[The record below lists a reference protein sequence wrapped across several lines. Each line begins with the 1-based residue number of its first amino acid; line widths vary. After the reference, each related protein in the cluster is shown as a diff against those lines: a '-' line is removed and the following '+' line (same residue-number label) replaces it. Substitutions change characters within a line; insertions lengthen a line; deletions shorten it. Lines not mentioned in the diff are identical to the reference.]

1 MDDWEKINEILL
13 PEKEEFYSLLNIED
27 ITDEDYMHAK
37 RASKDFEIITL
48 MGLSRFIWSKR
59 YLIVRWCV
67 WKLSQYMS

>member
-37 RASKDFEIITL
+37 RASKDSEIITL

-67 WKLSQYMS
+67 

>member
-1 MDDWEKINEILL
+1 MDDCEKINEILL

-59 YLIVRWCV
+59 
-67 WKLSQYMS
+67 

>member
-37 RASKDFEIITL
+37 RASKDSEIITL

-59 YLIVRWCV
+59 YLIVRCCV
-67 WKLSQYMS
+67 